1 MSHIYLAE
9 CNGIVEIRADL
20 KRLALSKTADYV
32 NTNYPRVSI
41 ESMMLEILLPTEE
54 PYTGYYVVEYSF
66 RFTTYANS
74 EEYVKNLAKDCDTIH
89 VISVD

>member
-1 MSHIYLAE
+1 
-9 CNGIVEIRADL
+9 
-20 KRLALSKTADYV
+20 
-32 NTNYPRVSI
+32 
-41 ESMMLEILLPTEE
+41 MLEILLPTEE
-54 PYTGYYVVEYSF
+54 TYTGYYVVEYSF